1 MSLGLRFL
9 LDRDDGH
16 IAVRPSRPP
25 VLARSLTAAQFFLQ
39 NPYKPSIKTIAIL
52 GGSLGLMSAPPLT
65 ARPARADARSR
76 SPLLALFQHLVFRG
90 PFYAPPESP
99 RMSLATLDD
108 AALRQSG
115 IMNDEFWRR
124 RGVALGKGAGAD
136 DDADGGA
143 EKQPP
148 SGFFD
153 SLRAAGRGRL
163 QKQMDG
169 RLEDR

>member
-1 MSLGLRFL
+1 
-9 LDRDDGH
+9 
-16 IAVRPSRPP
+16 
-25 VLARSLTAAQFFLQ
+25 
-39 NPYKPSIKTIAIL
+39 
-52 GGSLGLMSAPPLT
+52 
-65 ARPARADARSR
+65 
-76 SPLLALFQHLVFRG
+76 
-90 PFYAPPESP
+90 
-99 RMSLATLDD
+99 MSLATLDD

-124 RGVALGKGAGAD
+124 RGVALGKGGVDED
-136 DDADGGA
+136 DGA